1 MNLHRRQIEVF
12 SLSFL
17 DCICCGFGAIILL
30 LVLTEYGK
38 PVANEKTRKSLEAQ
52 EIQLRIDLDEIRGET
67 EELNRQLPGRVD
79 ELKKDQQKL
88 THLAGD
94 LTNIRGQFAA
104 SRKEASVTNIVQT
117 ELTSAYQTLTAEMQR
132 LLKEQARRP
141 KTEAVGG
148 IPIDSEYIIL
158 VVDTSSSMNTHWEL
172 AVQVIREILN
182 LYPHIKGL
190 QVMNDQGR
198 YMFDGTRGQWLADSP
213 ERRDQIV
220 KRMRNWR
227 PYSESNP
234 VPGMVEAVRTFW
246 AADKRISAYVIGD
259 EFTGDSIQDALDQV
273 RKLNKPDANGRRVM
287 RIHAIG
293 YMNARDYPPFTNIR
307 FSALMRMI
315 CSENNGAF
323 VALPE

>member
-1 MNLHRRQIEVF
+1 MKLRRRQIEVF

-30 LVLTEYGK
+30 LVLTEFGK
-38 PVANEKTRKSLEAQ
+38 PVADEKTRKSLEAQ
-52 EIQLRIDLDEIRGET
+52 QVALQSELDEIRGET
-67 EELNRQLPGRVD
+67 DELNRQMPGRID
-79 ELKKDQQKL
+79 ELQKNQQKL
-88 THLAGD
+88 AHLAGD

-104 SRKEASVTNIVQT
+104 SKQEASVTNTVQS
-117 ELTSAYQTLTAEMQR
+117 ELVSAYQTLTAEMQR
-132 LLKEQARRP
+132 LLKAQARRP

-158 VVDTSSSMNTHWEL
+158 VVDTSASMNTHWEL
-172 AVQVIREILN
+172 AVQVIREILS

-198 YMFDGTRGQWLADSP
+198 YMFDGTRGQWLADTP

-220 KRMRNWR
+220 KRMKNWR
-227 PYSESNP
+227 PFSQSNP

-246 AADKRISAYVIGD
+246 APDKRISAYVLGD

-273 RKLNKPDANGRRVM
+273 AKLNKPDASGRRVI

>member
-1 MNLHRRQIEVF
+1 MKLRRRQIEVF

-38 PVANEKTRKSLEAQ
+38 PVADEKTRKNLEMQ
-52 EIQLRIDLDEIRGET
+52 QIELKGELDEIRGET
-67 EELNRQLPGRVD
+67 EQLNDQLPGRVD
-79 ELKKDQQKL
+79 ELRKDQQRL

-94 LTNIRGQFAA
+94 LTNIRGQFDA
-104 SRKEASVTNIVQT
+104 SKKEASVTNIVQT

-141 KTEAVGG
+141 KSEAVGG

-158 VVDTSSSMNTHWEL
+158 VIDTSASMNTHWEL

-198 YMFDGTRGQWLADSP
+198 YMFDGTRGQWLTDTP
-213 ERRDQIV
+213 DRREQIV
-220 KRMRNWR
+220 KKMRNWR
-227 PYSESNP
+227 PFSQSNP
-234 VPGMVEAVRTFW
+234 VPGMIEAVRSYW
-246 AADKRISAYVIGD
+246 APDKRISAYVLGD

-273 RKLNKPDANGRRVM
+273 GKLNKPDANGRRVV

-315 CSENNGAF
+315 CNENNGAF

>member
-1 MNLHRRQIEVF
+1 MKLRRRQIEVF

-38 PVANEKTRKSLEAQ
+38 PVADEKTRKNL
-52 EIQLRIDLDEIRGET
+52 EIQQIELKGELDEIRGET
-67 EELNRQLPGRVD
+67 ERLNDQLPGRVD
-79 ELKKDQQKL
+79 ELRKDQQKL

-94 LTNIRGQFAA
+94 LTNIRGQFDA
-104 SRKEASVTNIVQT
+104 SKKEASVTNIVQT

-141 KTEAVGG
+141 KSEAVGG

-158 VVDTSSSMNTHWEL
+158 VIDTSASMNTHWEL

-198 YMFDGTRGQWLADSP
+198 YMFDGTRGQWLTDTP
-213 ERRDQIV
+213 DRREQIV
-220 KRMRNWR
+220 KKMRNWR
-227 PYSESNP
+227 PFSQSNP
-234 VPGMVEAVRTFW
+234 VPGMIEAVRSYW
-246 AADKRISAYVIGD
+246 APDKRISAYVLGD

-273 RKLNKPDANGRRVM
+273 GQLNKPDANGRRVV